1 MKLSEE
7 KKQERL
13 AAFAKILEDKRITL
27 GRLEK
32 YIGISSSNLSS
43 YKTGRLSITDHV
55 WELIQEGTT
64 AILEGKEP
72 PTKSELIEK
81 KKLNKKPETS
91 VHKLSKRIIKVE
103 PLPKFEKGSEVY
115 SEERI
120 AEAKRYVE
128 VAKWPYVL
136 QQIELNK
143 NVMIKKNLIKDVP
156 RFLKELSICGYDCDY
171 HLDIDGDYIF
181 TDRAYFKTLDVE
193 VKLTNQLREVDSSD
207 DLLMRLIES
216 KRRIAPNQ
224 VVIEVPEKEVV
235 EPEIELDELVQGEVI
250 NQQEVED
257 KLKEI
262 FEKEVLPTIDLSE
275 KPSEVELIEFMK
287 KHFSQDE
294 YRGMLRGLSI
304 MSIFEGRLKLALT
317 CVNYFI
323 DNEGEQHEQS
333 STQHSSLQSEAV

>member
-7 KKQERL
+7 KRQERID
-13 AAFAKILEDKRITL
+13 AFESILEDKRITL
-27 GRLEK
+27 GKLEK
-32 YIGISSSNLSS
+32 YIGISASNLSS
-43 YKTGRLSITDHV
+43 YKTGRLTITDHV
-55 WELIQEGTT
+55 WELIQEGTK

-91 VHKLSKRIIKVE
+91 AHKLTKRVIKVE

-120 AEAKRYVE
+120 AEAKKYVE

-143 NVMIKKNLIKDVP
+143 NVMIKKNLVKDVP

-193 VKLTNQLREVDSSD
+193 VKPIKERVKSVDEIQ
-207 DLLMRLIES
+207 RLIENRTRTA
-216 KRRIAPNQ
+216 KNQ
-224 VVIEVPEKEVV
+224 VVIEVPEKEEV
-235 EPEIELDELVQGEVI
+235 ELETELDELVQGEVVTD
-250 NQQEVED
+250 QEVEE

-323 DNEGEQHEQS
+323 ENEGEHHEQS
-333 STQHSSLQSEAV
+333 TAQYTSLQSETV

>member
-1 MKLSEE
+1 MKLTEE
-7 KKQERL
+7 KKQERQY
-13 AAFAKILEDKRITL
+13 AFSQMLSDKRVSL
-27 GRLEK
+27 GKLEK
-32 YIGISSSNLSS
+32 YIGISAANLSS
-43 YKTGRLSITDHV
+43 YKTGRLGITDHV
-55 WELIQEGTT
+55 WERIQEGTK
-64 AILEGKEP
+64 AILEGKP
-72 PTKSELIEK
+72 IPSKIELDAK
-81 KKLNKKPETS
+81 KKLNRKPETS
-91 VHKLSKRIIKVE
+91 SHKLTKRVIKVE

-120 AEAKRYVE
+120 AEAMKYVE

-136 QQIELNK
+136 QQIEQNK

-193 VKLTNQLREVDSSD
+193 VKPVKERVKSVDEIQ
-207 DLLMRLIES
+207 RLIENRS
-216 KRRIAPNQ
+216 RTRTAPNQ
-224 VVIEVPEKEVV
+224 VVIEVPEKEEV
-235 EPEIELDELVQGEVI
+235 ELEIELDEPVEAEVCA
-250 NQQEVED
+250 QQEVED

-275 KPSEVELIEFMK
+275 KPSEVELLEFMK

-323 DNEGEQHEQS
+323 ENEGEHHEQS
-333 STQHSSLQSEAV
+333 TAQHSSLQSETV

>member
-7 KKQERL
+7 KKQERQ
-13 AAFAKILEDKRITL
+13 AAFAKILEDKRVTL
-27 GRLEK
+27 GKLEK
-32 YIGISSSNLSS
+32 HIGISSSNLSS

-64 AILEGKEP
+64 AILDGKEP
-72 PTKSELIEK
+72 PTKDELSSK

-91 VHKLSKRIIKVE
+91 AHKLTKRVIKVE

-156 RFLKELSICGYDCDY
+156 RFLKELSIAGYDCDY

-193 VKLTNQLREVDSSD
+193 VKPIKERVKSVDEIQ
-207 DLLMRLIES
+207 RLIENRS
-216 KRRIAPNQ
+216 RTRTTPNQ

-235 EPEIELDELVQGEVI
+235 EIELKEPVEAEVCAH
-250 NQQEVED
+250 QEVEE

-323 DNEGEQHEQS
+323 ENEGEHHEQQLA
-333 STQHSSLQSEAV
+333 QHSSLQSETV

>member
-13 AAFAKILEDKRITL
+13 AAFAKMLEDKRITL

-32 YIGISSSNLSS
+32 YIGISASNLSS
-43 YKTGRLSITDHV
+43 YKTGRLTITDHV
-55 WELIQEGTT
+55 WELIQEGTK

-72 PTKSELIEK
+72 PTKDELSSK

-91 VHKLSKRIIKVE
+91 PHKLTKRIIKIE
-103 PLPKFEKGSEVY
+103 PIPKFDKGSEVY

-120 AEAKRYVE
+120 AEARKYVE

-136 QQIELNK
+136 QQIEQNK

-156 RFLKELSICGYDCDY
+156 RFLKELSIAGYDCDY

-193 VKLTNQLREVDSSD
+193 VNPIKERVKSVDEIQ
-207 DLLMRLIES
+207 RLIENRS
-216 KRRIAPNQ
+216 RMRTAPNQ
-224 VVIEVPEKEVV
+224 VVIEVPEKEEV
-235 EPEIELDELVQGEVI
+235 ELETELDELVQGEVVT
-250 NQQEVED
+250 NQDVEE

-323 DNEGEQHEQS
+323 ENEGEHHEQQL
-333 STQHSSLQSEAV
+333 TQHSSLQSETV

>member
-1 MKLSEE
+1 MKLTEE
-7 KKQERL
+7 KKQERQ
-13 AAFAKILEDKRITL
+13 AAFTKMLEDKRITL
-27 GRLEK
+27 GKLEK

-72 PTKSELIEK
+72 PTKDELSSK

-91 VHKLSKRIIKVE
+91 AHKLTKRVIKVE

-120 AEAKRYVE
+120 AEAKKYVE

-156 RFLKELSICGYDCDY
+156 RFLKELSIAGYDCDY

-193 VKLTNQLREVDSSD
+193 VKPIKERVKSVDEIQ
-207 DLLMRLIES
+207 RLIENRS
-216 KRRIAPNQ
+216 RTRTTPNQ

-235 EPEIELDELVQGEVI
+235 EIKLDEPVQGEVV
-250 NQQEVED
+250 NNQEVED

-323 DNEGEQHEQS
+323 ENEGEHHEQS
-333 STQHSSLQSEAV
+333 TAQYTSLQSETV

>member
-1 MKLSEE
+1 MKLTEE
-7 KKQERL
+7 KRQERL
-13 AAFAKILEDKRITL
+13 DAFESILEDKRITL
-27 GRLEK
+27 GKLEK
-32 YIGISSSNLSS
+32 YIGISASNLSS
-43 YKTGRLSITDHV
+43 YKTGRLTITDRV
-55 WELIQEGTT
+55 WELIQEGAN

-72 PTKSELIEK
+72 PTKSELTEK
-81 KKLNKKPETS
+81 KKINKKPETS
-91 VHKLSKRIIKVE
+91 AHKLMKRVIKVE

-120 AEAKRYVE
+120 AEAKKYVE

-143 NVMIKKNLIKDVP
+143 NVMIKKNLVKDVP
-156 RFLKELSICGYDCDY
+156 RFLKELNIAGYDCDY

-193 VKLTNQLREVDSSD
+193 VKPIKERVKSVDEIQ
-207 DLLMRLIES
+207 RLIENRS
-216 KRRIAPNQ
+216 RTRTAPNQ
-224 VVIEVPEKEVV
+224 VVIEVPEKEEV
-235 EPEIELDELVQGEVI
+235 ELETELDELVQGEVI
-250 NQQEVED
+250 NHQEVED

-323 DNEGEQHEQS
+323 ENEGEYHEQS
-333 STQHSSLQSEAV
+333 NAQYSSL

>member
-1 MKLSEE
+1 MKLTEE
-7 KKQERL
+7 KKQERQ
-13 AAFAKILEDKRITL
+13 AAFAKILEDKRVTL
-27 GRLEK
+27 GKLEK
-32 YIGISSSNLSS
+32 HIGISSSNLSS

-64 AILEGKEP
+64 AILDGKEP
-72 PTKSELIEK
+72 PTKDELSSK

-91 VHKLSKRIIKVE
+91 AHKLTKRVIKVE

-143 NVMIKKNLIKDVP
+143 NVMIKKNLVKDVP
-156 RFLKELSICGYDCDY
+156 RFLKELSIAGYDCDY

-181 TDRAYFKTLDVE
+181 TDRAYFKALDVE
-193 VKLTNQLREVDSSD
+193 VKPIKERVKSVDEIQ
-207 DLLMRLIES
+207 RLIENRS
-216 KRRIAPNQ
+216 RTRTTPNQ
-224 VVIEVPEKEVV
+224 VVIEVPEKEVF
-235 EPEIELDELVQGEVI
+235 EIELEEPVEAEVCI
-250 NQQEVED
+250 HQEVED

-323 DNEGEQHEQS
+323 ENEGEHHEQQLA
-333 STQHSSLQSEAV
+333 QHSSLQSETV

>member
-7 KKQERL
+7 KKQERQ
-13 AAFAKILEDKRITL
+13 AAFAKMLEDKRITL
-27 GRLEK
+27 GKLEK
-32 YIGISSSNLSS
+32 YIGISSSNLSL
-43 YKTGRLSITDHV
+43 YKTGRLPITDHV

-72 PTKSELIEK
+72 PTKDELSSK

-91 VHKLSKRIIKVE
+91 AHKLTKRVIKVE

-120 AEAKRYVE
+120 AEAKKYVE

-156 RFLKELSICGYDCDY
+156 RFLKELSIAGYDCDY

-193 VKLTNQLREVDSSD
+193 VKPKKERVKSVDEIQ
-207 DLLMRLIES
+207 RLIENRS
-216 KRRIAPNQ
+216 RTRTAPNQ
-224 VVIEVPEKEVV
+224 VVIEVSEKE
-235 EPEIELDELVQGEVI
+235 EECAH
-250 NQQEVED
+250 QEVED

-323 DNEGEQHEQS
+323 ENEGEHHEQS
-333 STQHSSLQSEAV
+333 TAQYSSL

>member
-13 AAFAKILEDKRITL
+13 AAFAKILEDKRVTL
-27 GRLEK
+27 GKLEK

-72 PTKSELIEK
+72 PTKDELGAK
-81 KKLNKKPETS
+81 KRHNKKPEMS
-91 VHKLSKRIIKVE
+91 AHKLSKRVIKVE

-120 AEAKRYVE
+120 AEAKKYVE

-136 QQIELNK
+136 QQIEQNK

-156 RFLKELSICGYDCDY
+156 RFLKELSIAGYDCDY

-193 VKLTNQLREVDSSD
+193 VKPVKEAPVVDPSD
-207 DLLMRLIES
+207 MLLKLLEN
-216 KRRIAPNQ
+216 RRRTAPNQ
-224 VVIEVPEKEVV
+224 VVIEVPEKEEV
-235 EPEIELDELVQGEVI
+235 ELETELDELVQGEVI
-250 NQQEVED
+250 NQQEVEE

-262 FEKEVLPTIDLSE
+262 FEKEVLPTIELNE

-323 DNEGEQHEQS
+323 ENEGEHHEQS
-333 STQHSSLQSEAV
+333 TAQYSSL